1 MSGITVPFR
10 KHRYEAFRLNTQL
23 GDVSGDTFTA
33 VVRERPEED
42 AAEIFEF
49 DIDMTDAATGYIELQ
64 FDATL
69 FDIPQSKGWFD
80 IKRVTGGS
88 AVRLHDGHV
97 CLEFEG
103 TTTP

>member
-1 MSGITVPFR
+1 MKVPFR
-10 KHRYEAFRLNTQL
+10 KHRYEAYRLNTQL

-33 VVRERPEED
+33 IVRERPDED
-42 AAEIFEF
+42 AEEIFEF
-49 DIDMTDAATGYIELQ
+49 DIDMSDAATGYIELQ

-69 FDIPQSKGWFD
+69 VNITQSVGWCD

-88 AVRLHDGHV
+88 AVRLHDGWIV
-97 CLEFEG
+97 FEFEG

>member
-23 GDVSGDTFTA
+23 GNVSGDTFTA
-33 VVRERPEED
+33 VVRERPDED
-42 AAEIFEF
+42 ADVIFTF
-49 DIDMTDAATGYIELQ
+49 IIDMTDAATGYIELQ

-69 FDIPQSKGWFD
+69 VDIPQSKGWCD

-88 AVRLHDGHV
+88 AVRLHDGHI
-97 CLEFEG
+97 CFEFEG